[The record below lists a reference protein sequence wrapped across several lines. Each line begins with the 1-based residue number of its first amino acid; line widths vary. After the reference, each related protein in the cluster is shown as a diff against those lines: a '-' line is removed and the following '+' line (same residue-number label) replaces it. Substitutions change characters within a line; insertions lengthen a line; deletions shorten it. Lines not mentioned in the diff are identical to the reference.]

1 MLEGGIMSNMKKKKM
16 TSTQLQYDS
25 LVHSI
30 EPKRPVL
37 KNCIRAFVVGGTI
50 CTIGQVL
57 QLIFINYFN
66 FDEKTSVG
74 PTSLVLILL
83 AVLFTG
89 LGIYDH
95 LSQWAGSGTA
105 VPITGFANS
114 IASASIE
121 HKSEGFVLGVAG
133 NMFQLAGAIIVYG
146 VFSAFV
152 VATIKITITWLGAM

>member
-1 MLEGGIMSNMKKKKM
+1 MSNMKKKRM
-16 TSTQLQYDS
+16 TTAQQQYDS
-25 LVHSI
+25 LVSTM
-30 EPKRPVL
+30 EPKRPIL
-37 KNCIRAFVVGGTI
+37 KNCYRAFLVGGTI
-50 CTIGQVL
+50 CAIGQLL
-57 QLIFINYFN
+57 QWTFINYFN
-66 FDEKTSVG
+66 FDDKSSVG
-74 PTSLVLILL
+74 PTTLVLIFF

-152 VATIKITITWLGAM
+152 VATIKMTIIWLGAM

>member
-1 MLEGGIMSNMKKKKM
+1 MSNMKKKRM
-16 TSTQLQYDS
+16 TTTELQYDA
-25 LVHSI
+25 LVSSI
-30 EPKRPVL
+30 EPKRPIL
-37 KNCIRAFVVGGTI
+37 KNCFRAFIVGGTI
-50 CTIGQVL
+50 CAIGQLL
-57 QLIFINYFN
+57 QWFFINYFN
-66 FDEKTSVG
+66 FDEKSSVG
-74 PTSLVLILL
+74 PTTLVLIFF

-152 VATIKITITWLGAM
+152 VATIKMTIIWLGAM

>member
-1 MLEGGIMSNMKKKKM
+1 MSNMKKKRM
-16 TSTQLQYDS
+16 TTAQQQYDA
-25 LVHSI
+25 LVSSI
-30 EPKRPVL
+30 EPKRPIL
-37 KNCIRAFVVGGTI
+37 KNCYRAFLVGGTI
-50 CTIGQVL
+50 CAIGQLL
-57 QLIFINYFN
+57 QWFFINYFN
-66 FDEKTSVG
+66 FDEKSSVG
-74 PTSLVLILL
+74 PTTLVLIFL
-83 AVLFTG
+83 AVLLTG

-152 VATIKITITWLGAM
+152 VAAIKMTIIWLGAM

>member
-1 MLEGGIMSNMKKKKM
+1 MSNMKKKRL
-16 TSTQLQYDS
+16 TSAQLQYDE
-25 LVHSI
+25 LQKKI
-30 EPKRPVL
+30 EPKRPIFR
-37 KNCIRAFVVGGTI
+37 NCIRAFLVGGLI
-50 CTIGQVL
+50 CTIGQLL
-57 QLIFINYFN
+57 QLFFITYFN
-66 FDEKTSVG
+66 FTEKTAVA
-74 PTSLVLILL
+74 PTTIVLIFVSALL
-83 AVLFTG
+83 TG

-95 LSQWAGSGTA
+95 LGQWAGAGSA

-152 VATIKITITWLGAM
+152 VATIKITIEWLGAM